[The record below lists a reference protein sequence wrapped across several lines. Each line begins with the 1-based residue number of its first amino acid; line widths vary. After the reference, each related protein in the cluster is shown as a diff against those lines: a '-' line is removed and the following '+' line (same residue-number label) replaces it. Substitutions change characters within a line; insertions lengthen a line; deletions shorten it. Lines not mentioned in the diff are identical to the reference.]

1 MDMLKERLAAAH
13 RIANHLKNAEEAID
27 DAIINLSTL
36 MAALPTERRA
46 VNMRPS
52 LGHEALAKTARA
64 IALSGEL
71 RTAVIDAHKAL
82 FTVQAEV
89 GLQAYAIGPTSDQ
102 PNGMLEP
109 ETEHLRPVLRVA

>member
-1 MDMLKERLAAAH
+1 MLQERLAAAR
-13 RIANHLKNAEEAID
+13 RIANHLTNAEEAID

-36 MAALPTERRA
+36 MAALPAERRA
-46 VNMRPS
+46 ANMRAS
-52 LGHEALAKTARA
+52 LGHDAMAKTAQA

-71 RTAVIDAHKAL
+71 RTAIIDAHKAL

-89 GLQAYAIGPTSDQ
+89 GLKAYAIGPTSET

-109 ETEHLRPVLRVA
+109 ETEHRRTALRVA

>member
-13 RIANHLKNAEEAID
+13 RIANHLRNAEEAID

-36 MAALPTERRA
+36 MAALPAERRA

-52 LGHEALAKTARA
+52 LGHEALAKTAQA

-71 RTAVIDAHKAL
+71 RTAIIDAHKAL
-82 FTVQAEV
+82 FTVQTEV
-89 GLQAYAIGPTSDQ
+89 GLQAYAIGPTADQ

-109 ETEHLRPVLRVA
+109 ETEHFRTALRVA